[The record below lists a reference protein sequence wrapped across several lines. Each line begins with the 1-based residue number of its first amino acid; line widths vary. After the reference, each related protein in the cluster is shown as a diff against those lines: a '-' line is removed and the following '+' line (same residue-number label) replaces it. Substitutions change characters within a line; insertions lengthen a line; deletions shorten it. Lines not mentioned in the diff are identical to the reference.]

1 MYSDECITDF
11 IARTQR
17 APKVYIEQRMS
28 VNDNDDINY
37 VVYTILKEGQGIS
50 REDADDLVI
59 IPDTR
64 ETIIGDFNCK
74 DKKLTIQTV
83 AKEILVDQ
91 RLQDMVNLPI
101 LKTPVWKYTD
111 HAAKLASPRSIN

>member
-1 MYSDECITDF
+1 MYSNECIADF
-11 IARTQR
+11 IARTKR

-28 VNDNDDINY
+28 VDDNDDINY

-50 REDADDLVI
+50 LADADDLVI

-64 ETIIGDFNCK
+64 ETIIGDFNCT
-74 DKKLTIQTV
+74 DKKLTIQAV

-91 RLQDMVNLPI
+91 QLQDMVTLPI
-101 LKTPVWKYTD
+101 LKTPVWKYVD
-111 HAAKLASPRSIN
+111 HADKLASSTKP